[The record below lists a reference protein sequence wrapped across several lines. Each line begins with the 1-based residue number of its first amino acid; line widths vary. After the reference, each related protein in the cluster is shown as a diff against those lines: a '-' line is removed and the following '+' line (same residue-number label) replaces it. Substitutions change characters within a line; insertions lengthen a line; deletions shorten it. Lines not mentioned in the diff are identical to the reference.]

1 MTDKTRREG
10 RTCVTQSHAYEHG
23 RNGDRLRFLRARK
36 RERERERRE
45 ARMERTV
52 ELRTIELAK
61 MKGELAGERGAFLLT
76 SYLT

>member
-1 MTDKTRREG
+1 
-10 RTCVTQSHAYEHG
+10 
-23 RNGDRLRFLRARK
+23 
-36 RERERERRE
+36 
-45 ARMERTV
+45 MERTV